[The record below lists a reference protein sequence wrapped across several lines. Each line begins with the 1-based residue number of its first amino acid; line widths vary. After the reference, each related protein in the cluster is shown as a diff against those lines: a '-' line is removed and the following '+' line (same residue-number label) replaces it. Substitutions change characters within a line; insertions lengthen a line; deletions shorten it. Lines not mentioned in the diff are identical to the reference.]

1 MLTVIVEVGYLET
14 MMESA
19 TLDFPN
25 IQDFFLVLE
34 SFLHLKAEMNL
45 KTWLAETDNML

>member
-19 TLDFPN
+19 ILDFPN
-25 IQDFFLVLE
+25 IQYFFLVLE
-34 SFLHLKAEMNL
+34 GFLHLEV
-45 KTWLAETDNML
+45 